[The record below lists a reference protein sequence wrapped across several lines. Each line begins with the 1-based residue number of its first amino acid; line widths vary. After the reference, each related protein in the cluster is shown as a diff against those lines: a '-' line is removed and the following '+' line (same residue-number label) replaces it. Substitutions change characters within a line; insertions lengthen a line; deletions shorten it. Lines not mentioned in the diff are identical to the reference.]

1 MKDLNELLR
10 ELDLEED
17 TWWNQD
23 DIYRNEILEDINEW
37 LDEQTETQD
46 LLESILRRK
55 NDEEQLVSKDVIKR
69 LRKAFKWILELY
81 MTRGVL

>member
-17 TWWNQD
+17 TWWNLD
-23 DIYRNEILEDINEW
+23 DFYRNEILEDINEW
-37 LDEQTETQD
+37 LDEQTETQN

-55 NDEEQLVSKDVIKR
+55 NDEE
-69 LRKAFKWILELY
+69 
-81 MTRGVL
+81 

>member
-37 LDEQTETQD
+37 LDEQTEVQD

-55 NDEEQLVSKDVIKR
+55 NDEE
-69 LRKAFKWILELY
+69 
-81 MTRGVL
+81 

>member
-17 TWWNQD
+17 TLWWNQD

-37 LDEQTETQD
+37 LDEQTEVQD

-55 NDEEQLVSKDVIKR
+55 NNEE
-69 LRKAFKWILELY
+69 
-81 MTRGVL
+81 

>member
-17 TWWNQD
+17 TLWWNQD

-55 NDEEQLVSKDVIKR
+55 NNEE
-69 LRKAFKWILELY
+69 
-81 MTRGVL
+81 

>member
-17 TWWNQD
+17 TLWWNQD

-55 NDEEQLVSKDVIKR
+55 NDEE
-69 LRKAFKWILELY
+69 
-81 MTRGVL
+81 

>member
-17 TWWNQD
+17 IWWNQD

-55 NDEEQLVSKDVIKR
+55 NDEE
-69 LRKAFKWILELY
+69 
-81 MTRGVL
+81 

>member
-17 TWWNQD
+17 TWWNLD
-23 DIYRNEILEDINEW
+23 DFYRNEILEDINEW

-55 NDEEQLVSKDVIKR
+55 NDEE
-69 LRKAFKWILELY
+69 
-81 MTRGVL
+81 

>member
-17 TWWNQD
+17 TWWNLD
-23 DIYRNEILEDINEW
+23 DFYRNEILEDINEW
-37 LDEQTETQD
+37 LNEQTETQD

-55 NDEEQLVSKDVIKR
+55 NNEE
-69 LRKAFKWILELY
+69 
-81 MTRGVL
+81 

>member
-17 TWWNQD
+17 TWWNLD
-23 DIYRNEILEDINEW
+23 DFYRNEILEDINEW

-55 NDEEQLVSKDVIKR
+55 NNEE
-69 LRKAFKWILELY
+69 
-81 MTRGVL
+81 

>member
-46 LLESILRRK
+46 LLESILRSK
-55 NDEEQLVSKDVIKR
+55 NDEE
-69 LRKAFKWILELY
+69 
-81 MTRGVL
+81 

>member
-17 TWWNQD
+17 TLWWNQD
-23 DIYRNEILEDINEW
+23 DIYRNEILDDINEW
-37 LDEQTETQD
+37 LDEQTEVQD

-55 NDEEQLVSKDVIKR
+55 NDEE
-69 LRKAFKWILELY
+69 
-81 MTRGVL
+81 

>member
-37 LDEQTETQD
+37 LDEQTKTQD

-55 NDEEQLVSKDVIKR
+55 NDEE
-69 LRKAFKWILELY
+69 
-81 MTRGVL
+81 

>member
-37 LDEQTETQD
+37 LDEQTETQN

-55 NDEEQLVSKDVIKR
+55 NDEE
-69 LRKAFKWILELY
+69 
-81 MTRGVL
+81 

>member
-1 MKDLNELLR
+1 MKDLKELLR

-55 NDEEQLVSKDVIKR
+55 NDEE
-69 LRKAFKWILELY
+69 
-81 MTRGVL
+81 

>member
-55 NDEEQLVSKDVIKR
+55 NDEE
-69 LRKAFKWILELY
+69 
-81 MTRGVL
+81 

>member
-1 MKDLNELLR
+1 MADLNKLLR

-17 TWWNQD
+17 TLWWNQD

-37 LDEQTETQD
+37 LDEQTEVQD

-55 NDEEQLVSKDVIKR
+55 NNEE
-69 LRKAFKWILELY
+69 
-81 MTRGVL
+81 

>member
-17 TWWNQD
+17 TWWNLD
-23 DIYRNEILEDINEW
+23 DFYRNEILEDINEW

-55 NDEEQLVSKDVIKR
+55 NNEEQLVSKDVIKR
-69 LRKAFKWILELY
+69 LRRRLNGFQSYI
-81 MTRGVL
+81 

>member
-17 TWWNQD
+17 TWWSQD
-23 DIYRNEILEDINEW
+23 DFYRNEILEDINEW

-55 NDEEQLVSKDVIKR
+55 NDEE
-69 LRKAFKWILELY
+69 
-81 MTRGVL
+81 